1 MEKTLQKDLNL
12 HNYLKEH
19 IEIIINNLLK
29 NLDKIQE
36 KQSITIIGKMLRKII
51 KGKDYLKYILN
62 IKIFGNLVS
71 LARSKNLFLSKEI
84 FNIIFYII
92 ESKKIDQNEVK
103 IFINSQAK
111 NLCEIVINHL
121 KYLNNLNEL
130 ENDDDNKCYF
140 MKRESLVFIDK
151 ILKNYEKFNSL
162 FTNNI
167 EALKGIMIIINSN
180 YNEVM
185 IVGITILNYF
195 FVDIEEKENKI
206 KKILYVNKENF
217 ENFFKKNADVKEIE
231 EQKFFILYELERLG
245 NILFDDENKENNKD
259 NNKDNKDNKEYKEKN
274 ENKDEGNDISNKEIK
289 SNNNMKNNNNNP
301 SVSKNNALFRS
312 TKSNVVRKEK
322 IEIDAS
328 KKEEKKD
335 QNINVNHSQN
345 INNFKLHKSVDK
357 NGHLNYKN
365 NKRGT
370 FRIGKLN
377 GKSTAKKK

>member
-1 MEKTLQKDLNL
+1 MEKTLQKDVNL

-111 NLCEIVINHL
+111 NFCEIVINHL

-130 ENDDDNKCYF
+130 ENDDDDNKCYF
-140 MKRESLVFIDK
+140 MKRESLVFVDK

-259 NNKDNKDNKEYKEKN
+259 NNNNKEN
-274 ENKDEGNDISNKEIK
+274 NSIDSNKNSFDFIID
-289 SNNNMKNNNNNP
+289 NLKNN
-301 SVSKNNALFRS
+301 
-312 TKSNVVRKEK
+312 
-322 IEIDAS
+322 
-328 KKEEKKD
+328 
-335 QNINVNHSQN
+335 
-345 INNFKLHKSVDK
+345 
-357 NGHLNYKN
+357 
-365 NKRGT
+365 
-370 FRIGKLN
+370 
-377 GKSTAKKK
+377 

>member
-1 MEKTLQKDLNL
+1 MEKTLQKDVNL

-140 MKRESLVFIDK
+140 MKRESLVFVDK

-245 NILFDDENKENNKD
+245 NILFDDENKENNNKD
-259 NNKDNKDNKEYKEKN
+259 NNNNKENNNNKDN
-274 ENKDEGNDISNKEIK
+274 
-289 SNNNMKNNNNNP
+289 NNNNNENNNKENNNKENDN
-301 SVSKNNALFRS
+301 KNNN
-312 TKSNVVRKEK
+312 KEIIDNNEVNKEK
-322 IEIDAS
+322 NSENNNIKSDKTNNNNNTNS
-328 KKEEKKD
+328 
-335 QNINVNHSQN
+335 NINSNNNNNNTNNNNNVNN
-345 INNFKLHKSVDK
+345 NKEINKDK
-357 NGHLNYKN
+357 NKE
-365 NKRGT
+365 
-370 FRIGKLN
+370 
-377 GKSTAKKK
+377 S

>member
-245 NILFDDENKENNKD
+245 NILFDDENKDNNNNNKENNNKD
-259 NNKDNKDNKEYKEKN
+259 NNNNNKE
-274 ENKDEGNDISNKEIK
+274 NDS
-289 SNNNMKNNNNNP
+289 KNNNNNKEND
-301 SVSKNNALFRS
+301 SKNNN
-312 TKSNVVRKEK
+312 KEIINNNEVNKEK
-322 IEIDAS
+322 N
-328 KKEEKKD
+328 KEND
-335 QNINVNHSQN
+335 NIKSDKTNNNTNSNTKTNNNNNTNNTNNNTNNNNNNTNNNN
-345 INNFKLHKSVDK
+345 INNNKEINKDK
-357 NGHLNYKN
+357 NKEN
-365 NKRGT
+365 
-370 FRIGKLN
+370 
-377 GKSTAKKK
+377 

>member
-1 MEKTLQKDLNL
+1 MEKTLQKDVNL

-62 IKIFGNLVS
+62 IKIFGTLVS

-92 ESKKIDQNEVK
+92 ESKKIDQEEVK

-111 NLCEIVINHL
+111 SLCEIVINHL

-140 MKRESLVFIDK
+140 MKRESLVFVDK

-167 EALKGIMIIINSN
+167 EALKVIMIIINSN

-217 ENFFKKNADVKEIE
+217 ENFFKKNNDIKEIE

-245 NILFDDENKENNKD
+245 NILFDDESNKENNKE
-259 NNKDNKDNKEYKEKN
+259 NNHNKE
-274 ENKDEGNDISNKEIK
+274 NDSNNNNKEINK
-289 SNNNMKNNNNNP
+289 EKENNNIKNDNINNTNNTNKNNNINKTNTNNTNNNNTNNTNNNNTNTNNNNNNNDNN
-301 SVSKNNALFRS
+301 KN
-312 TKSNVVRKEK
+312 SNNNDNNKN
-322 IEIDAS
+322 S
-328 KKEEKKD
+328 NNSNSNSNN
-335 QNINVNHSQN
+335 NINS
-345 INNFKLHKSVDK
+345 NN
-357 NGHLNYKN
+357 NN
-365 NKRGT
+365 NKEINKDT
-370 FRIGKLN
+370 NKE
-377 GKSTAKKK
+377 S